1 MARQVMPQ
9 LSSLPSDWQLHNTTT
24 GRVYYI
30 DHATEAPAST
40 AFGIPDPHPS
50 LNTLDS
56 SDDLAVAGLTC
67 ECRQNLT
74 SELKRQLPRRI
85 ATLHRD
91 FVANTIFQYHTLRQM
106 ALIDTPQQ
114 DANMKLEDSPAT
126 SHFDSTLMSGGLP
139 SDTQIPGFGFD
150 SEIAPHGFEADMQIH
165 QDAVE
170 EFTDYE
176 VYKTFESSSPE
187 TNGSNVPAELIAEMH
202 DSAQEAPQNAAVSAS
217 DAGPQANASQL
228 LENATENTH
237 EPPPLIDTRQPHDTS
252 MEDVQEPVRSL
263 AQEADVVELANE
275 IVKPPTLL
283 EKALEAMSKKK
294 GSKQVS
300 QGNIMIVLDERNLRK
315 TVRID
320 SEVLRRQLSN
330 DSRFVR
336 IAEVASAPSTPV
348 EGVSVLAVLEKE
360 ALGEMPVLRI
370 KALNVPAPAAESVT
384 SGSDENETKV
394 KGEPK
399 NEEEE
404 VVRQSTAPP
413 EIRRV
418 HWIKAYDSL
427 IRLLK
432 PSGSIT
438 ARSCG
443 LPARAEAALPEL
455 EAIVTIAEYYD
466 CTPIIRSAF
475 MSMASEWL
483 TNRTL
488 YPAIAKEPSAW
499 LVLAVKLQSKLAYNE
514 AIVHVIGLYP
524 NVDIASFPD
533 QVRETI
539 DRESFGL
546 HYKRLDIDQQL
557 FMTTLGTDSHQARP
571 KLVAGEA
578 VTKPV
583 TQHSHHVAWTLV
595 NLWRDYITE
604 HLSHI
609 KVARSQQSAQETP
622 TCLHTDGECLTVA
635 GLYRTLHHGG
645 DTYMPLDHMTDNWK
659 GPNPKGSVVTVEL
672 STGLKSLKTKA
683 AQIVAPLV
691 QSTLHYE
698 GRDKLPYL
706 TCVEVKEVPWAVED
720 DENEEDDMEVDD

>member
-9 LSSLPSDWQLHNTTT
+9 LSSLTSDWQLHNITT

-40 AFGIPDPHPS
+40 TFGIPDPQPS
-50 LNTLDS
+50 LNTFDF

-67 ECRQNLT
+67 ERRQNLT
-74 SELKRQLPRRI
+74 SELRRQLPRRI
-85 ATLHRD
+85 ATLHGD
-91 FVANTIFQYHTLRQM
+91 FVANTIFQYHTLRQL
-106 ALIDTPQQ
+106 ALFDTPQQ
-114 DANMKLEDSPAT
+114 DANMKFEDSPAT
-126 SHFDSTLMSGGLP
+126 SHFDSIFMSGGLSGSELTP
-139 SDTQIPGFGFD
+139 LGSDGGDIPFHQEAFD
-150 SEIAPHGFEADMQIH
+150 SL
-165 QDAVE
+165 
-170 EFTDYE
+170 TDYPT
-176 VYKTFESSSPE
+176 YATMESSSPE
-187 TNGSNVPAELIAEMH
+187 TDGSNVPAELIAGMH
-202 DSAQEAPQNAAVSAS
+202 DSAQEAPQNAAESAS

-228 LENATENTH
+228 PESAMGNTH
-237 EPPPLIDTRQPHDTS
+237 EPTPLVDVSQPHDTA
-252 MEDVQEPVRSL
+252 MDDMHEPVRSL
-263 AQEADVVELANE
+263 AQEADAVELANE

-283 EKALEAMSKKK
+283 VKALEAMSKKK

-300 QGNIMIVLDERNLRK
+300 QGNIMIVLDESNLRK

-336 IAEVASAPSTPV
+336 IAEAASAPSTPV
-348 EGVSVLAVLEKE
+348 DGISVLAVLEKQ

-384 SGSDENETKV
+384 SGSDDNETKV

-404 VVRQSTAPP
+404 VARQSTAPP

-418 HWIKAYDSL
+418 HWAKAYDSL
-427 IRLLK
+427 LRLLK

-438 ARSCG
+438 ARNCG
-443 LPARAEAALPEL
+443 LPSKAEAALPEL

-488 YPAIAKEPSAW
+488 YPAIAKDPSAW

-557 FMTTLGTDSHQARP
+557 FMTTLGTDSYQARP

-578 VTKPV
+578 VSKPV

-604 HLSHI
+604 HLSHV
-609 KVARSQQSAQETP
+609 KAARAQQSVQETP

-635 GLYRTLHHGG
+635 GLYRTIHHGG
-645 DTYMPLDHMTDNWK
+645 DAYMPLDHMVDNWK
-659 GPNPKGSVVTVEL
+659 GPNSKGSNIAVEV

-683 AQIVAPLV
+683 AQIVAPLL

-720 DENEEDDMEVDD
+720 DEGEEDDMEVDE